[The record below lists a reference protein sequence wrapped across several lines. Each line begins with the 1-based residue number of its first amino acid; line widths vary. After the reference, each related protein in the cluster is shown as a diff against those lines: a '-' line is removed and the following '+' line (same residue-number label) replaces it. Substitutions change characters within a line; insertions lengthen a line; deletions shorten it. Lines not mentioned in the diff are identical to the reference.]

1 MPEPDLGRCDLCG
14 TEDGT
19 RMLRTVWVD
28 GLEVPAWVCRD
39 CDPCDGMTREE
50 IADLDRSEA
59 MSDMD
64 DYVLSRADEHR
75 WRDA

>member
-14 TEDGT
+14 TEEGA

-28 GLEVPAWVCRD
+28 GEEVPAWLCRD
-39 CDPCDGMTREE
+39 CDPSDGMTRDE

-59 MSDMD
+59 VSDMD
-64 DYVLSRADEHR
+64 DFLLSLADERHFR
-75 WRDA
+75 